1 MSEQQ
6 RKEKEQD
13 PSPPKIK
20 ERSTVKKSSEE
31 KQRKLAIAR
40 ELEEKVAD
48 GDVGSKQKQ
57 VETSELASSMASE
70 SQPLVDDI
78 QEISAVKSTTIVSSD
93 GYSSGSGQNAVRE
106 SDTGPEEELVGDS
119 QVMTSKQVQL
129 SGANLEVQD
138 TQRREPHHP
147 GALLP
152 KFPVMKVGTSL
163 TIPSDRV
170 SRLIG
175 DADVMHRFKLVKQ
188 YVHLI
193 L

>member
-1 MSEQQ
+1 MEHRLMREQQ

-20 ERSTVKKSSEE
+20 ERSTIKKSSEE
-31 KQRKLAIAR
+31 KQKKAVAGD
-40 ELEEKVAD
+40 LEERVAD
-48 GDVGSKQKQ
+48 GDVGLKQNV
-57 VETSELASSMASE
+57 VETSELASPMASA
-70 SQPLVDDI
+70 SQPLGDI
-78 QEISAVKSTTIVSSD
+78 EEISTVKPTID
-93 GYSSGSGQNAVRE
+93 EYSSESGQRE
-106 SDTGPEEELVGDS
+106 LNIGPEEELVGDT
-119 QVMTSKQVQL
+119 QILASKDGQL

-147 GALLP
+147 GARP

>member
-6 RKEKEQD
+6 RREKEQD

-31 KQRKLAIAR
+31 KQRKAVAR
-40 ELEEKVAD
+40 ELEEKIAD
-48 GDVGSKQKQ
+48 GDVGLKQKQ

-70 SQPLVDDI
+70 SQPLGDI
-78 QEISAVKSTTIVSSD
+78 QEISAVESTIVSSD
-93 GYSSGSGQNAVRE
+93 KYSSESGQNAIRE
-106 SDTGPEEELVGDS
+106 SDTGPEQELVGDS

-147 GALLP
+147 GVLS